1 MVMLLAKDMALFMRL
16 AEEAGQ
22 LVTRCDVD
30 SLVMINCQAILS
42 NYGGV
47 TAAVKGRIQKTGW

>member
-1 MVMLLAKDMALFMRL
+1 MLLAKDMALFMRL

-30 SLVMINCQAILS
+30 SLVMINCQAILF
-42 NYGGV
+42 
-47 TAAVKGRIQKTGW
+47 